1 MVCTSRHNILH
12 VSSRMNLLFL
22 KYYVSLFSFSS
33 LLFQTEPLSEEL
45 AQNSTSYRGEI
56 IVALKFVPPNAI
68 GSPNKKLGR
77 RNSNSKGTLLILVKE
92 AKNLVSPKG
101 IPDPFSKGY
110 V

>member
-1 MVCTSRHNILH
+1 
-12 VSSRMNLLFL
+12 MNLLLFL
-22 KYYVSLFSFSS
+22 KYYISLFSFSSLDS